1 MLAASAALILA
12 ALLPG
17 LPRADDAAPRPL
29 VVLEEQEP
37 QTSWPM
43 LARTMSELR
52 LGELLFDRLFVSRT
66 GGSPVSRVFDEGWRT
81 HGQDLVVAVREGMRF
96 SDGSPVSFSDVAFTL
111 NDVYRRAETG
121 HLAAPW
127 YARVLGD
134 AKQSSPATGKI
145 RFQVSM
151 PERGAERYL
160 VTTALLSQHALKA
173 EAEGVDLA
181 GAERRP
187 IGTGPFHAAVPI
199 ADFDDIT
206 LQRNPHRLRD
216 RSPEPG
222 EVEAVR
228 LLYDQDAA
236 RQRELMEGGRA
247 DVWVSPPP
255 AVLPVF
261 RADRERFGVRSYHL
275 NQWWYVALSTGDGHL
290 ANPVVREALD
300 LAIPRRQLVD
310 KLGAESAQL
319 TSGPFLPDSAWAPPD
334 LSPTPEDPA
343 GTRRLMEEAGY
354 VLAGGR
360 WTRDGA
366 PVELRL
372 GVEAG
377 ISDDF
382 NDVLDGLV
390 EAWEDAGFRIRVRA
404 IGPSAWVQQVEAGQA
419 GERWDLRSST
429 VVALNSWLSIAYL
442 KLILFTSILF
452 NPILL
457 WAFDLFPGGISSVL
471 HIVLVLAPWIMLDRR
486 AGVVSALVTS
496 FQMIRDHWWDVLVSL
511 PRYVVVLVPVYALL
525 NVPRMAI
532 SSGSL
537 FLLVLDGPFAL
548 FLEVSVVVLYS
559 KLREGSRTA

>member
-382 NDVLDGLV
+382 NDVLYGLV

-419 GERWDLRSST
+419 GERWDL
-429 VVALNSWLSIAYL
+429 
-442 KLILFTSILF
+442 
-452 NPILL
+452 
-457 WAFDLFPGGISSVL
+457 VL
-471 HIVLVLAPWIMLDRR
+471 GRWNLDREEAALELFR
-486 AGVVSALVTS
+486 APSSDQPGLNLFGWVSERTEQTLRDFYAEPSGPRREALM
-496 FQMIRDHWWDVLVSL
+496 QGLHRHLQAER
-511 PRYVVVLVPVYALL
+511 PY
-525 NVPRMAI
+525 
-532 SSGSL
+532 L
-537 FLLVLDGPFAL
+537 FLWSLQTRSVYRKDRITGFKAAPFYFYSRFDRIRWKETSGP
-548 FLEVSVVVLYS
+548 
-559 KLREGSRTA
+559 